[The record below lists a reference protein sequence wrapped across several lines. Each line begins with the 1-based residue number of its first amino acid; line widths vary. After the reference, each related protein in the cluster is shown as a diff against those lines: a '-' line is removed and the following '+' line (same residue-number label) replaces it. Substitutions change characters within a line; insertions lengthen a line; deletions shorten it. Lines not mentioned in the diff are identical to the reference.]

1 MSAVPVILNGVMYPK
16 SKSGRG
22 RSADDEP
29 VPAVFIG
36 YLSIQGLE
44 VGGGP
49 IIPDNPPPDGAHPE
63 HPIVLPPDAP
73 VVPPDPSPPDPGPNV
88 VVVVKPAPVTGGWGL
103 ATDASGSV
111 KWFFTPSESGTGP
124 GPKR

>member
-1 MSAVPVILNGVMYPK
+1 MAAVPVILNGIMYPK
-16 SKSGRG
+16 AKG
-22 RSADDEP
+22 ANDKP
-29 VPAVFIG
+29 VPAVFCG

-49 IIPDNPPPDGAHPE
+49 IIP
-63 HPIVLPPDAP
+63 PDAP
-73 VVPPDPSPPDPGPNV
+73 PIDPPIDPPPTDPGPSV

-103 ATDASGSV
+103 ATDADHSF
-111 KWFFTPSESGTGP
+111 KWFFVPAQGGA